1 MSRSRGPK
9 EDPSG
14 LRAAGM
20 LLTIPTLLLVAPLVG
35 FFMGKAADRWLK
47 TTPWLSLAG
56 LVLGFI
62 AAGRETWIILRRA
75 QAEEEGESRR

>member
-1 MSRSRGPK
+1 
-9 EDPSG
+9 
-14 LRAAGM
+14 M

-47 TTPWLSLAG
+47 TTPWLSFAG

-62 AAGRETWIILRRA
+62 AAGREILTIIRRVE
-75 QAEEEGESRR
+75 AEGEGESRR